1 MSLFSEAEQRYREF
15 EERLVRGELTEDE
28 FLLQVSQLRVVG
40 DDGRRWMLSG
50 RSGRWLVYDGRRWV
64 FADPAH
70 SPAAAPAPTAQAL
83 RAPVDYM
90 DAAEQDVP
98 VAHSAPLS
106 LPRLLVSGLAALAL
120 VVCLVSAGAA
130 AWTLF
135 FRDLSGEASP
145 PPSEAA
151 VALVVTWTPRPATAT
166 YTPTST
172 RTPTRTPT
180 PTVTP
185 VRTDTPV
192 PTATSAPTATPAPL
206 SPTPIPSPTE
216 PPSPSPTEP
225 PTSPPSATAG
235 PIQTY
240 VVQKGDT
247 LYEIASRFGVSLQA
261 LAAANGITNPTLIRP
276 GQVLVIP
283 QPGVTP
289 PAVTRTATPT
299 WTPIAL
305 GSRTPTPTKRTS
317 TPTPTKAGSTPK
329 PSSTPTPK
337 STATPKPPSLTGKI
351 AFALWNPHLGSGK
364 YELFV
369 SQIDG
374 TGRVLIATGFRQPQ
388 FSGDGTQIAVN
399 GDRNE
404 SWEHLDVLA
413 ANGAVLRTISEYSED
428 AFPSWS
434 PDGQQIAYSSEAY
447 GDGRTLLGIVYDQ
460 LGRGWRWVPY
470 GNGEVAGSYP
480 FWMAD
485 GRIVYSGCSFW
496 SGGGNCGLY
505 LVGPDGGNPQRVTEH
520 DSDTAPDGF
529 QAKVTFMSSRDGNWE
544 IYTVNA
550 DGSALKRLT
559 NNSAED
565 GLPTWSPDGKSIAFV
580 STRGGSWAIWAMN
593 SDGSNQRKL
602 FDLGG
607 GYGSGEHDWTRERL
621 SWAP

>member
-1 MSLFSEAEQRYREF
+1 VSLFAEAEQRYREF

-64 FADPAH
+64 FADPGPA
-70 SPAAAPAPTAQAL
+70 PAAAVGSAAQAPQTPID
-83 RAPVDYM
+83 RA
-90 DAAEQDVP
+90 DAAALDVP
-98 VAHSAPLS
+98 LAPPARPS
-106 LPRLLVSGLAALAL
+106 LPRWLVSGLAALFL
-120 VVCLVSAGAA
+120 VGCLVSAGAA

-135 FRDLSGEASP
+135 FRDLSLATSP
-145 PPSEAA
+145 TPSEPA

-166 YTPTST
+166 YTPTLT

-185 VRTDTPV
+185 IRTSTPV
-192 PTATSAPTATPAPL
+192 PTATTAPTSTPTPA
-206 SPTPIPSPTE
+206 SPTPAPSPTE
-216 PPSPSPTEP
+216 PASPSPT
-225 PTSPPSATAG
+225 SAPSATAR
-235 PIQTY
+235 PLQTY
-240 VVQKGDT
+240 VVKKGDT
-247 LYEIASRFGVSLQA
+247 LYEIASRFGVSVQA
-261 LAAANGITNPTLIRP
+261 LSAANGITNPTLIRP

-305 GSRTPTPTKRTS
+305 GSRTPTPTKRTG
-317 TPTPTKAGSTPK
+317 TPTPTKVSA
-329 PSSTPTPK
+329 TPTPK
-337 STATPKPPSLTGKI
+337 ATATPKPPAVTGKI
-351 AFALWNPHLGSGK
+351 AFALWNPQLGLGK

-369 SQIDG
+369 SQVDG
-374 TGRVLIATGFRQPQ
+374 TGRTLLATGFRQPQ
-388 FSGDGTQIAVN
+388 FSADGTQIAVN

-404 SWEHLDVLA
+404 SWEHLDVLTA
-413 ANGAVLRTISEYSED
+413 GGAVLRTISEFSED

-434 PDGQQIAYSSEAY
+434 PDGQQIAYSSKAY

-470 GNGEVAGSYP
+470 GNGEVAGAYP

-485 GRIVYSGCSFW
+485 GRIVYAGCSFW

-505 LVGPDGGNPQRVTEH
+505 IVGPDGGNPQRLTEH
-520 DSDTAPDGF
+520 DSDTAPDAY
-529 QAKVTFMSSRDGNWE
+529 QAKVAFMSSRDGNWE
-544 IYTVNA
+544 IYSVNA
-550 DGSALKRLT
+550 DGTALKRLT
-559 NNSAED
+559 NNGAED

-580 STRGGSWAIWAMN
+580 SRRSGSWAIWAMN
-593 SDGSNQRKL
+593 SDGSNQRQL

-607 GYGSGEHDWTRERL
+607 GYGSGEYDWTHERI